1 MVITMDDMDI
11 RNNIILAFEQVKQK
25 TDKCFIVVPQS
36 LYKRVT
42 HILPDE
48 YMLKLMTLPD
58 AYFPYSNE
66 IYILPYKY
74 RYGYWEV

>member
-1 MVITMDDMDI
+1 MITMDDMDA
-11 RNNIILAFEQVKQK
+11 RNNIILAFERVKQK

-48 YMLKLMTLPD
+48 YMLELMTLPD

-66 IYILPYKY
+66 IYILPYRY